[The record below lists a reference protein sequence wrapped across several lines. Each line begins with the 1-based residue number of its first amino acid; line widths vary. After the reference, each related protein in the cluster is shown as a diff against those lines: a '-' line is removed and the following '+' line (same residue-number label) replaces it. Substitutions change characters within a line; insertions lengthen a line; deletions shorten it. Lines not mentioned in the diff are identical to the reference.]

1 MKKLLFDFFPVILF
15 FVAFKLED
23 DPKRG
28 IMVATAV
35 IIAATIVQ
43 VGYMRLRHGRI
54 ERLHVITLV
63 LVVALGGLTL
73 ALDDERF
80 IKWKP
85 TLVNWAFALVFLG
98 SQFIGSRPIVRRLME
113 SRITLPDPAWTRL
126 NLGWTGFFVLL
137 GAANLYV
144 AHRFS
149 TDVWV
154 DFKLF
159 GILVLTALFILAQT
173 LWLMRQVRD
182 TDAGIDG

>member
-23 DPKRG
+23 DPQRG
-28 IMVATAV
+28 IMIATAV
-35 IIAATIVQ
+35 VIVATLVQ
-43 VGYMRLRHGRI
+43 VGYLRLRHGRT
-54 ERLHVITLV
+54 EKMHLITLV

-73 ALDDERF
+73 AFDDERF

-98 SQFIGSRPIVRRLME
+98 SQFIGSRPIVQRLME
-113 SRITLPDPAWTRL
+113 SKVSLTDQAWTRL
-126 NLGWTGFFVLL
+126 NLGWIGFFVVL

-144 AHRFS
+144 AYRFS
-149 TDVWV
+149 TEVWV

-159 GILVLTALFILAQT
+159 GILALTGVFIVGQT
-173 LWLMRQVRD
+173 VWLMRQVRHGHAD
-182 TDAGIDG
+182 IDA

>member
-1 MKKLLFDFFPVILF
+1 MKKLLFDFFPIILF

-28 IMVATAV
+28 IMIATAV
-35 IIAATIVQ
+35 VIAATLVQ

-54 ERLHVITLV
+54 EKLHLVTLV

-98 SQFIGSRPIVRRLME
+98 SQFIGSRPVVRRLMG
-113 SRITLPDPAWTRL
+113 SKVSLSDGAWTRL

-144 AHRFS
+144 AQRFS

-159 GILVLTALFILAQT
+159 GILTLTLLFIVGQT
-173 LWLMRQVRD
+173 VWLMRQVRQGHAD
-182 TDAGIDG
+182 IDA

>member
-15 FVAFKLED
+15 FIAFKLED

-35 IIAATIVQ
+35 VIAACLVQ
-43 VGYMRLRHGRI
+43 VGYMWLRHGRI
-54 ERLHVITLV
+54 EKLHLVTLV
-63 LVVALGGLTL
+63 LVVGLGGLTL

-113 SRITLPDPAWTRL
+113 SRVTLPDAAWTRL

-144 AHRFS
+144 AFRFS

-159 GILVLTALFILAQT
+159 GILALTVLFIAGQT
-173 LWLMRQVRD
+173 VWLMRQMRHGHAD
-182 TDAGIDG
+182 IDA

>member
-1 MKKLLFDFFPVILF
+1 MKKLLFDFFPVLLF
-15 FVAFKLED
+15 FVAFRLED

-35 IIAATIVQ
+35 VIAATLVQ
-43 VGYMRLRHGRI
+43 VAWMRLRHGRV
-54 ERLHVITLV
+54 ERLHLVTLV

-98 SQFIGSRPIVRRLME
+98 SRFIGSRPIVRRLME
-113 SRITLPDPAWTRL
+113 SRVTLPDAAWNRL
-126 NLGWTGFFVLL
+126 NLGWTGFFAIL

-149 TDVWV
+149 TEVWV

-159 GILVLTALFILAQT
+159 GILALTVVFIVGQT
-173 LWLMRQVRD
+173 AWLMRQMRRGHADV
-182 TDAGIDG
+182 DA

>member
-15 FVAFKLED
+15 FIAFKLED

-35 IIAATIVQ
+35 VIVATLVQ

-54 ERLHVITLV
+54 EKLHLVTLV

-85 TLVNWAFALVFLG
+85 TLVNWGFALVFLG

-113 SRITLPDPAWTRL
+113 SRVSLPDAAWTRL
-126 NLGWTGFFVLL
+126 NLGWTGFFVVL
-137 GAANLYV
+137 GAANLFV
-144 AHRFS
+144 AYRYS

-159 GILVLTALFILAQT
+159 GILFLTLLFIAAQT
-173 LWLMRQVRD
+173 VWLMRQVQRGHAD
-182 TDAGIDG
+182 IDA

>member
-1 MKKLLFDFFPVILF
+1 MKKLLFDFFPIILF

-28 IMVATAV
+28 IMIATAV
-35 IIAATIVQ
+35 VIAATLVQ
-43 VGYMRLRHGRI
+43 VGYMRLRHGRV
-54 ERLHVITLV
+54 EKLHLVTLV

-98 SQFIGSRPIVRRLME
+98 SQFIGSRPVVRRLME
-113 SRITLPDPAWTRL
+113 SRVSLSDGAWTRL

-159 GILVLTALFILAQT
+159 GILTLTLLFIAGQT
-173 LWLMRQVRD
+173 MWLMRQVRQGHAD
-182 TDAGIDG
+182 IDA

>member
-1 MKKLLFDFFPVILF
+1 MKKLLFDFFPVLLF
-15 FVAFKLED
+15 FAAFKLVD

-28 IMVATAV
+28 IMIATAV
-35 IIAATIVQ
+35 VVAATLVQ
-43 VGYMRLRHGRI
+43 VGYVRLRHGRV
-54 ERLHVITLV
+54 EKLHLVTLV

-98 SQFIGSRPIVRRLME
+98 SQFIGARPVVRRLME
-113 SRITLPDPAWTRL
+113 SKVTLPDRAWIRL
-126 NLGWTGFFVLL
+126 NLGWAGFFVFL

-144 AHRFS
+144 AYRFS
-149 TDVWV
+149 TDFWV

-159 GILVLTALFILAQT
+159 GILGLTLAFIVGQT
-173 LWLMRQVRD
+173 AWLMRQVRLGHGD
-182 TDAGIDG
+182 VNP

>member
-1 MKKLLFDFFPVILF
+1 MKKLLFDFFPVLLF
-15 FVAFKLED
+15 FAAFRLEN

-35 IIAATIVQ
+35 VIAATLVQ
-43 VGYMRLRHGRI
+43 VAWMRLRHGRV
-54 ERLHVITLV
+54 ERLHLVTLV

-98 SQFIGSRPIVRRLME
+98 SRFIGSRPIVRRLME
-113 SRITLPDPAWTRL
+113 SRVTLPDDAWNRL

-159 GILVLTALFILAQT
+159 GILALTAVFIVGQT
-173 LWLMRQVRD
+173 VWLMRRMRRGHADV
-182 TDAGIDG
+182 DA

>member
-1 MKKLLFDFFPVILF
+1 MKKLLFDFFPIILF

-35 IIAATIVQ
+35 VIAATVVQ
-43 VGYMRLRHGRI
+43 VAYMRLRHGHI
-54 ERLHVITLV
+54 EKLHLATLV

-85 TLVNWAFALVFLG
+85 TLVNWAFALVILG
-98 SQFIGSRPIVRRLME
+98 SQFIGSKPIARRLME
-113 SRITLPDPAWTRL
+113 SRVTLPDAAWIRL

-137 GAANLYV
+137 GAVNLYV
-144 AHRFS
+144 AYRFS

-154 DFKLF
+154 EFKLF
-159 GILVLTALFILAQT
+159 GTLALTLFFIVAQA
-173 LWLMRQVRD
+173 LWLALRIRHGHAD
-182 TDAGIDG
+182 IDA

>member
-15 FVAFKLED
+15 FIAFKLED

-28 IMVATAV
+28 IMVATV
-35 IIAATIVQ
+35 VVIAATLVQ

-54 ERLHVITLV
+54 EKLHLVTLV

-98 SQFIGSRPIVRRLME
+98 SQFIGSKPIVRRLME
-113 SRITLPDPAWTRL
+113 SRVTLPDVAWVRL
-126 NLGWTGFFVLL
+126 NIGWTGFFVVL

-144 AHRFS
+144 AYRYS

-159 GILVLTALFILAQT
+159 GILALTVLFIVGQT
-173 LWLMRQVRD
+173 AWLMRQVRHGHAD
-182 TDAGIDG
+182 IDA

>member
-1 MKKLLFDFFPVILF
+1 MKKLLFDFFPVALF

-23 DPKRG
+23 DPQRG

-35 IIAATIVQ
+35 IIVATLFQ

-54 ERLHVITLV
+54 ERLHLVTLV
-63 LVVALGGLTL
+63 LVVVLGGLTL

-113 SRITLPDPAWTRL
+113 SRVTLPDAAWTRL
-126 NLGWTGFFVLL
+126 NLGWTGFFVVL

-144 AHRFS
+144 AHRYS

-154 DFKLF
+154 EFKF
-159 GILVLTALFILAQT
+159 YGVIGLTFVFIAGQT
-173 LWLMRQVRD
+173 AWLMRQVQRGHAD
-182 TDAGIDG
+182 IDA

>member
-1 MKKLLFDFFPVILF
+1 MKKLLFDFFPVVLF

-23 DPKRG
+23 DPQRG

-35 IIAATIVQ
+35 IIVATVFQ

-54 ERLHVITLV
+54 EKLHLVTLV
-63 LVVALGGLTL
+63 LVVLLGGLTL

-85 TLVNWAFALVFLG
+85 TLVNWGFALVFLG

-113 SRITLPDPAWTRL
+113 SRVTLPDPAWTRL

-137 GAANLYV
+137 GGANLYV
-144 AHRFS
+144 AHRYS
-149 TDVWV
+149 TEIWV

-159 GILVLTALFILAQT
+159 GIIALTLVFIAGQT
-173 LWLMRQVRD
+173 VWLMRQVSRGHAD
-182 TDAGIDG
+182 IDA